1 MAVRLSIVSSFDK
14 KGINAAEKALTKFQ
28 KTYKLTDAQMQGG
41 IGKLASASIALQ
53 QYGNR
58 IQGYGK
64 RMQSFGNALT
74 KYITLPALGAATAL
88 GSIALRKGWASLKNL
103 DEARTKLEALGY
115 TAAEVEGA
123 MQSARDATKG
133 TAYSAADAASV
144 ASSMM
149 KAGVDQGEQLTKVLG
164 LVADSAS
171 IAGVEYS
178 AMGATWS
185 KVASRGTLASKDLN
199 KFMGQGIPILQ
210 VLGDYYGV
218 TADKA
223 QEMVKQGKVDFA
235 DFASA
240 MEGYLGGAASKAAT
254 TFTGLGTQISKAFA
268 RIGAN
273 LLGSGDSGI
282 FGQIKPLLAEFR
294 DWLVGFEDVA
304 AEWGAVIGQAF
315 RAIVERGKELVKV
328 FFPGNFDL
336 SPAKDAADKAK
347 RFINDA
353 FDVIIKIAKGVKGAL
368 DMIPSSLKK
377 WLVFGGPVISLVGK
391 MTSGI
396 GSLTVSVGKATAKLA
411 NFAAKIATSE
421 GGLLKLGKG
430 GLIGAAVAAF
440 AILAVQ
446 IGKVVAQY
454 SKMDKAIHG
463 FEDGATLMRSSAGE
477 ISEGMGI
484 AKAAVDGYM
493 QACRDAIDA
502 QAELVDSANQKYA
515 EAGAEIGKLDYYA
528 GIIAKY
534 GEQSGLTAEEQA
546 ELAAA
551 IDYVNQETGKSI
563 QLTDAA
569 NGVMSESPAAIQE
582 YIDAKKRQIEQEAA
596 LAVYQEMVEQH
607 IKNEIALKKAQA
619 KQDEIYNQMLT
630 ATGSELEGLQAEYD
644 TLGQTIDQLN
654 RQDAALNDEMQ
665 SALDIYGEYSGKT
678 DSATQAT
685 KSLGTE
691 VGKTASKF
699 STAGANAAKGFV
711 SSIKS
716 GINGSLG
723 TARSLGT
730 NVANAI
736 GKGAGAFSFVNSA
749 TLLAS
754 NLLKG
759 IKSALGIHSP
769 STEGLA
775 IGENVANAIGLG
787 FEDGM
792 VDASRTASSALSGFV
807 GGVSATGSYTAT
819 AAAPTARGGNVYNIY
834 IDGNRAEAAGIDDA
848 VGRFLNDLATLGA
861 MQNGVVANG

>member
-14 KGINAAEKALTKFQ
+14 KGINQAEKALTKFQ
-28 KTYKLTDAQMQGG
+28 KTYKLTDAQMQGT
-41 IGKLASASIALQ
+41 IGKLASASVALQ
-53 QYGNR
+53 QYGTR

-64 RMQSFGNALT
+64 KMQSFGNALT

-88 GSIALRKGWASLKNL
+88 GSIALRKGWSSLKNL

-115 TAAEVEGA
+115 TASEVEGA
-123 MQSARDATKG
+123 MNSAREATKG
-133 TAYSAADAASV
+133 TAYGAADAASV

-149 KAGVDQGEQLTKVLG
+149 KAGVEQGEQLTKVLG

-185 KVASRGTLASKDLN
+185 KVAARGTLSSRELN

-218 TADKA
+218 TAAKA
-223 QEMVKQGKVDFA
+223 QDMVKRGEVDFA
-235 DFASA
+235 DFAEA

-254 TFTGLGTQISKAFA
+254 TFTGLGTQISKTFA

-304 AEWGAVIGQAF
+304 AEWGEVIGKAF
-315 RAIVERGKELVKV
+315 RTVVERGKELVKV

-336 SPAKDAADKAK
+336 SPAKDAAQKAQ

-353 FDVIIKIAKGVKGAL
+353 FDVIIKIAKGVKRAL
-368 DMIPSSLKK
+368 DMIPDGLKK
-377 WLVFGGPVISLVGK
+377 WLVFGGPIISLAGK
-391 MTSGI
+391 MTSAI

-411 NFAAKIATSE
+411 NFAANLVTS
-421 GGLLKLGKG
+421 GNGLAQFAKG
-430 GLIGAAVAAF
+430 GLVTAAIAAF
-440 AILAVQ
+440 SILAIQ
-446 IGKVVAQY
+446 IGKAIAQFR
-454 SKMDKAIHG
+454 KMDKAIHG

-484 AKAAVDGYM
+484 AKSAVSGYM
-493 QACRDAIDA
+493 EACRDAIDA
-502 QAELVDSANQKYA
+502 QADLVDSANEKYA
-515 EAGAEIGKLDYYA
+515 QAGAEIGKLDYYA

-551 IDYVNQETGKSI
+551 IEYVNEQTDANIK
-563 QLTDAA
+563 LTDAA
-569 NGVMSESPAAIQE
+569 NGAMSESPEAIQA

-607 IKNEIALKKAQA
+607 IRNEIALKKAQA

-630 ATGSELEGLQAEYD
+630 ATGTELEGLRAEYD

-654 RQDAALNDEMQ
+654 QQDAALNDEMQ
-665 SALDIYGEYSGKT
+665 SALDIYGEYSGETAK
-678 DSATQAT
+678 ATQST
-685 KSLGTE
+685 KDLGTE

-699 STAGANAAKGFV
+699 STAGANAAKGFI

-716 GINGSLG
+716 GINGQMG

-730 NVANAI
+730 NVASAI

-749 TLLAS
+749 NLLAS
-754 NLLKG
+754 NLIKG

-775 IGENVANAIGLG
+775 IGANVANAIGLG

-792 VDASRTASSALSGFV
+792 GDASRMASNALNGFV
-807 GGVSATGSYTAT
+807 GDVAVDGASATPTAT
-819 AAAPTARGGNVYNIY
+819 ASRGGNVYNVY
-834 IDGNRAEAAGIDDA
+834 IDGNRASAAGIDDA
-848 VGRFLNDLATLGA
+848 VGRFMADLATLGA
-861 MQNGVVANG
+861 MQNGAAYA

>member
-1 MAVRLSIVSSFDK
+1 MAVKLSIVSSFDK

-28 KTYKLTDAQMQGG
+28 KTYKLTDAQMQGTV
-41 IGKLASASIALQ
+41 GKLASASIALQ
-53 QYGNR
+53 QYGSR

-64 RMQSFGNALT
+64 RMQSFGNAMT
-74 KYITLPALGAATAL
+74 KYITAPALGAATAL
-88 GSIALRKGWASLKNL
+88 GSIALRKGWSSLKNL

-123 MQSARDATKG
+123 MQSAREATKG

-149 KAGVDQGEQLTKVLG
+149 KAGVDQGDELTKVLG

-185 KVASRGTLASKDLN
+185 KVAARGTLSSRELN

-218 TADKA
+218 TASKA
-223 QEMVKQGKVDFA
+223 QDMVKQGKVDFA
-235 DFASA
+235 DFANA
-240 MEGYLGGAASKAAT
+240 MEGYLGGAASKAAS
-254 TFTGLGTQISKAFA
+254 TFTGLGTQISKAFG

-304 AEWGAVIGQAF
+304 SEWGAVIGQAF
-315 RAIVERGKELVKV
+315 RTIVERGKELVKV
-328 FFPGNFDL
+328 FLPGNFDL

-368 DMIPSSLKK
+368 DMIPDSMKK
-377 WLVFGGPVISLVGK
+377 WLVFGGPVISLIGK

-396 GSLTVSVGKATAKLA
+396 GTLAVSAGKATAKLA
-411 NFAAKIATSE
+411 NFAAKMATAE
-421 GGLLKLGKG
+421 GGLARLGKG
-430 GLIGAAVAAF
+430 GLVGAAVAAF

-454 SKMDKAIHG
+454 RKMDKAING
-463 FEDGATLMRSSAGE
+463 FNDGATLMRSSAGE

-484 AKAAVDGYM
+484 AKGAVDGYM

-502 QAELVDSANQKYA
+502 QAELVDSANEKYA
-515 EAGAEIGKLDYYA
+515 TAGAEIGKLDYYA

-569 NGVMSESPAAIQE
+569 NGVMSESLDSIQS

-607 IKNEIALKKAQA
+607 IKNEIAIKKAQA
-619 KQDEIYNQMLT
+619 KQQEIYNQMLT
-630 ATGSELEGLQAEYD
+630 ASGSELQGLQAEYD
-644 TLGQTIDQLN
+644 TLGQTIDQLTQ
-654 RQDAALNDEMQ
+654 QDAALNGEMQ
-665 SALDIYGEYSGKT
+665 SALDIYGEYASGT
-678 DSATQAT
+678 DSAAQST
-685 KSLGTE
+685 KNLGTE
-691 VGKTASKF
+691 VGKTTSRF

-730 NVANAI
+730 NVASAI
-736 GKGAGAFSFVNSA
+736 GNGSGAFSFVNA
-749 TLLAS
+749 ANLVAS
-754 NLLKG
+754 NLIAG
-759 IKSALGIHSP
+759 IKKALGIRSP
-769 STEGLA
+769 SREGLA

-792 VDASRTASSALSGFV
+792 VDASRTASSALDGFI
-807 GGVSATGSYTAT
+807 GDMSATGTYTAT
-819 AAAPTARGGNVYNIY
+819 ASAPTARGGNVYNIY
-834 IDGNRAEAAGIDDA
+834 INGEQIAAAGMEERF
-848 VGRFLNDLATLGA
+848 GRFLEELATLGT
-861 MQNGVVANG
+861 MQNGAAYA

>member
-1 MAVRLSIVSSFDK
+1 MAVKLSIVSFFDK

-28 KTYKLTDAQMQGG
+28 KTYRLTDAQMQGTV
-41 IGKLASASIALQ
+41 GKLASASIALQ
-53 QYGNR
+53 QYGSR

-64 RMQSFGNALT
+64 KMQSFGNALT
-74 KYITLPALGAATAL
+74 KYITAPALGAATAL
-88 GSIALRKGWASLKNL
+88 GSIALRKGWSSLKNL

-123 MQSARDATKG
+123 MQSAREATKG

-185 KVASRGTLASKDLN
+185 KVAARGTLSSRELN

-218 TADKA
+218 TAAKA
-223 QEMVKQGKVDFA
+223 QDMVKQGKVDFA
-235 DFASA
+235 DFAEA

-254 TFTGLGTQISKAFA
+254 TFTGLGTQISKTLG

-315 RAIVERGKELVKV
+315 RTIVERGKELVKV
-328 FFPGNFDL
+328 FLPGNFDL
-336 SPAKDAADKAK
+336 SPAKDAADKAR

-368 DMIPSSLKK
+368 DMIPDSMKK

-396 GSLTVSVGKATAKLA
+396 GTLAVSAGKATAKLA
-411 NFAAKIATSE
+411 NFAAKIATAE

-430 GLIGAAVAAF
+430 GLVGAAVAAF

-446 IGKVVAQY
+446 IGKVVVQY
-454 SKMDKAIHG
+454 RKMDKAING
-463 FEDGATLMRSSAGE
+463 FNDGATLMRSSAGE

-484 AKAAVDGYM
+484 AKGAVDGYM

-502 QAELVDSANQKYA
+502 QAELADSANEKYA
-515 EAGAEIGKLDYYA
+515 TAGAEIGKLDYYA

-534 GEQSGLTAEEQA
+534 GETSGLTADEQA

-569 NGVMSESPAAIQE
+569 NGVMSESLDSIQS

-607 IKNEIALKKAQA
+607 VKNEIALKKAQA
-619 KQDEIYNQMLT
+619 KQQEIYNQMLT
-630 ATGSELEGLQAEYD
+630 ASGSELQGLQAEYD
-644 TLGQTIDQLN
+644 TLGQTIDQLTQ
-654 RQDAALNDEMQ
+654 QDAALNDEMQ
-665 SALDIYGEYSGKT
+665 SALDIYGEYAKGT
-678 DSATQAT
+678 DSAAQSTA
-685 KSLGTE
+685 KLGDETA
-691 VGKTASKF
+691 KTAQKVGMQGKKAATGFMAQLRSGMNAN
-699 STAGANAAKGFV
+699 AGAAKG
-711 SSIKS
+711 
-716 GINGSLG
+716 
-723 TARSLGT
+723 LGT
-730 NVANAI
+730 NVASAI
-736 GKGAGAFSFVNSA
+736 GRGAASFSFVSTA
-749 TLLAS
+749 GSIAS
-754 NLLKG
+754 NLIKG
-759 IKSALGIHSP
+759 IKNALGIHSP

-775 IGENVANAIGLG
+775 IGENVALAIGSG
-787 FEDGM
+787 FVGGM
-792 VDASRTASSALSGFV
+792 ATASREATGALNGFV
-807 GGVSATGSYTAT
+807 GGVSATGTYAATAT
-819 AAAPTARGGNVYNIY
+819 APSATRGGNVYNIY

-861 MQNGVVANG
+861 MQNGASYA